1 MRMTELRRCNRGAEI
16 AEMALLLPLLCF
28 LCFGIIEVSEF
39 VRVHQVINNA
49 AREGARLSSLPEN
62 APDSN
67 GSHTADIKQAVATYA
82 QSNGIT
88 LPLGNITIDQGRT
101 ITTSD
106 GTVLTASQATV
117 TYAYPLLY
125 IPTMTY
131 STMPGTINLSAKA
144 EFRNFY

>member
-1 MRMTELRRCNRGAEI
+1 MKMIELRRCNRGAEI
-16 AEMALLLPLLCF
+16 AEFALLLPLLCF
-28 LCFGIIEVSEF
+28 ICFGIIEVSEF

-62 APDSN
+62 APDSQ
-67 GSHTADIKQAVATYA
+67 GSHTADIKLAVVSYA
-82 QSNGIT
+82 QNNGIK
-88 LPLGNITIDQGRT
+88 LPTGNISIVQNKT

-106 GTVLTASQATV
+106 GTVFNASEATV

-125 IPTMTY
+125 IPKMTY
-131 STMPGTINLSAKA
+131 STLPGTINLSARA

>member
-1 MRMTELRRCNRGAEI
+1 
-16 AEMALLLPLLCF
+16 MALLLPLLCF

-62 APDSN
+62 APSSQMTDP
-67 GSHTADIKQAVATYA
+67 TPQIKAAVAAYA
-82 QSNGIT
+82 QKNGIT
-88 LPLGNITIDQGRT
+88 LPVGNINIVQNKT
-101 ITTSD
+101 ITTSS
-106 GTVLTASQATV
+106 GTVMSASEATV

-125 IPTMTY
+125 IPKMTY
-131 STMPGTINLSAKA
+131 STLPGTINLSAKA